1 MIFVFQGV
9 TRTRRSDDTGDF
21 CTFEISPVQIV
32 GFIRVV
38 SIFSRF
44 RPYRIWILCGWFWRI
59 WDFTRTRHRNCT
71 GVFWILKFHTYRTKN
86 TAEFSWKD
94 NGAYSPTA
102 YSPHPHFRHLAG
114 CKNQIMSIH
123 AQSIEFQTKNE
134 SKMGSTFWFFIYM
147 PQAEHQPMK
156 ICLRQMG
163 WSYMS
168 SFHRKLDTI
177 IISRSKSMTNLFLRF
192 AWGSA

>member
-44 RPYRIWILCGWFWRI
+44 RPYMSWGLYGHFLRFRDFARTGYGYCAGGFEESEISPVQGIATVRVFSEFWN
-59 WDFTRTRHRNCT
+59 FTRTEQ
-71 GVFWILKFHTYRTKN
+71 KN

-134 SKMGSTFWFFIYM
+134 SKMGSTFWFFIENLT
-147 PQAEHQPMK
+147 Q
-156 ICLRQMG
+156 
-163 WSYMS
+163 S
-168 SFHRKLDTI
+168 SFNNQKEWLI
-177 IISRSKSMTNLFLRF
+177 CFSNLHG
-192 AWGSA
+192 AE

>member
-44 RPYRIWILCGWFWRI
+44 RPYMSWGLYGHFLRFRDFARTGYGYCAGGFEESEISPVQGIATVRVFSEFWN
-59 WDFTRTRHRNCT
+59 FTRTEQ
-71 GVFWILKFHTYRTKN
+71 KN

-94 NGAYSPTA
+94 KKN
-102 YSPHPHFRHLAG
+102 
-114 CKNQIMSIH
+114 CKGQTLLKFKVSLKMSLKTSWMLRLWTWFVKI
-123 AQSIEFQTKNE
+123 TKLV
-134 SKMGSTFWFFIYM
+134 
-147 PQAEHQPMK
+147 Q
-156 ICLRQMG
+156 
-163 WSYMS
+163 
-168 SFHRKLDTI
+168 RK
-177 IISRSKSMTNLFLRF
+177 
-192 AWGSA
+192 